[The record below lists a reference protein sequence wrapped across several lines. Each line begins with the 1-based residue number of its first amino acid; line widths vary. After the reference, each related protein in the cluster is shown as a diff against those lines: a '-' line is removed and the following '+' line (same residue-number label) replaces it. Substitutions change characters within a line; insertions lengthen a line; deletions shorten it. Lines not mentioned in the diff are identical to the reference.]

1 MELPEM
7 RHAQFRQILRR
18 VRNPKAGGRLDL
30 QLRYGQLR
38 KVLQRV
44 RQTKVL
50 KPVCKF
56 IPAICPGVCLEIHS
70 HYLPERNFQ
79 TRPRQYPAH
88 DTGDDKWQQ

>member
-44 RQTKVL
+44 RQPAPGERVL
-50 KPVCKF
+50 GLQLRYPEHRKILQRVRKAQ
-56 IPAICPGVCLEIHS
+56 AI
-70 HYLPERNFQ
+70 
-79 TRPRQYPAH
+79 T
-88 DTGDDKWQQ
+88 DTGGQFDHGDNYL